1 MSQTIKSVK
10 LLYPSLMKADA
21 AKQIL
26 DLYKQVEAKEE
37 EKYQCFRR
45 QHELEKEIEVLKKQI
60 FDLKTIHELVYEE
73 GEVKEIVKGEAPM
86 IVESNG
92 TIHA

>member
-1 MSQTIKSVK
+1 MFGAIQNEINNI
-10 LLYPSLMKADA
+10 D
-21 AKQIL
+21 
-26 DLYKQVEAKEE
+26 KEE

-45 QHELEKEIEVLKKQI
+45 QHELEKDIEDLKKQI

>member
-10 LLYPSLMKADA
+10 LLYPSLMKEDA

-37 EKYQCFRR
+37 EKCQCFRR
-45 QHELEKEIEVLKKQI
+45 QHELEKEIEGLKKQI

-92 TIHA
+92 TIHG

>member
-10 LLYPSLMKADA
+10 LLYPSLMKEDA

-26 DLYKQVEAKEE
+26 DLYKQVEAKEG

-45 QHELEKEIEVLKKQI
+45 QHELEKEIEGLKKQI

-92 TIHA
+92 TIHG

>member
-10 LLYPSLMKADA
+10 LLYPSLMKEDA

-26 DLYKQVEAKEE
+26 GLYKQVEAKEE

-45 QHELEKEIEVLKKQI
+45 QHELEKEIEGLKKQI

-92 TIHA
+92 TIHG